1 LGVCQQLE
9 GLVAGGVGLTKN
21 YSVVTLKFMSKLQFE
36 WDEAKASSNA
46 KKHGVTFEEAKSV
59 FLDDQAKLI
68 PDPDHSDTEERFV
81 LLGYST
87 QLKLLV
93 VCHCY
98 RATGRTSRL
107 ISARKA
113 TRHEA
118 KAYER

>member
-1 LGVCQQLE
+1 VVTGN
-9 GLVAGGVGLTKN
+9 VGLTKN
-21 YSVVTLKFMSKLQFE
+21 YDVVTLKFMSELQFD
-36 WDEAKASSNA
+36 WDEAKAISNA

-68 PDPDHSDTEERFV
+68 PDPDHSDAEERFV

-98 RATGRTSRL
+98 RAAGRKIRL